1 MAAIKYTSV
10 LFYCSHPHNCNR
22 TKISLSLAR
31 SVHDICLQR
40 GTVKS
45 YCRAIYLLELLMI
58 KRGILLVPEIVF
70 SAGDINDLMRDM
82 CNDWC

>member
-1 MAAIKYTSV
+1 
-10 LFYCSHPHNCNR
+10 
-22 TKISLSLAR
+22 
-31 SVHDICLQR
+31 
-40 GTVKS
+40 VKS